1 MESVSDL
8 SSRPK
13 RTRISCLAKPK
24 MATYAAFLRES
35 RRNFANVTKFY
46 RKSGGAKWSDLLLPT
61 TPNRSQSKQPPY
73 DLSSRPKRS
82 VAEGPAVLSTPIEPQ
97 GKPLSSDLSSR
108 PKWRDLRFSPSQ
120 SNLKESHCLQTC
132 HPDRSGG
139 TCGSLHPAEILLDGD
154 VRQSGAPRPAN
165 PCPGPDFS
173 TQTIQVTTSFP
184 AL

>member
-1 MESVSDL
+1 VE
-8 SSRPK
+8 RPAFTHHPKPIPIKATTLRLVIPTEAK
-13 RTRISCLAKPK
+13 R
-24 MATYAAFLRES
+24 
-35 RRNFANVTKFY
+35 
-46 RKSGGAKWSDLLLPT
+46 SGGTCGSLH
-61 TPNRSQSKQPPY
+61 PNRT
-73 DLSSRPKRS
+73 SRKVTVFRLVIPT
-82 VAEGPAVLSTPIEPQ
+82 VAEGPAVLSIPIEPQ